1 MKKKLKV
8 IAIIALIAGVL
19 LGGSGM
25 LGETVGPIIGLCSL
39 TIAINWLMIYGAIC
53 APTGEAPKGKA
64 KVLSILSMLQLSIP
78 ICSLF
83 WWALGSL
90 VIWPGNTILT
100 GITFALA
107 LPCLAAMPARKK
119 LFSIDGVAFNIKL
132 PGIHPIII
140 VIIIIG
146 LVLGGVFIGFKS
158 CAKNSAEKEYIE
170 ALESVEVEVYDKYLD
185 DSTGKFD
192 FAIRLKNGTP
202 YALKSM
208 CFSMKVYDETGI
220 LLVDT
225 IFYLPEGA
233 AFSSGEERRFYAY
246 VKQSDVESVET
257 LYNADLDSLEIQM
270 WITEVEF
277 EEYDSP
283 LEAEYQCFAKPA
295 NS

>member
-1 MKKKLKV
+1 MKKKLKF
-8 IAIIALIAGVL
+8 IAIITLVVGVL

-25 LGETVGPIIGLCSL
+25 LGETVGSVIGLCSL

-53 APTGEAPKGKA
+53 SPTGEGRKGKE

-78 ICSLF
+78 ICALF

-90 VIWPGNTILT
+90 VWPDNTILRAV
-100 GITFALA
+100 TFCLA
-107 LPCLAAMPARKK
+107 LPCLLAMPARKK

-146 LVLGGVFIGFKS
+146 LVLGGVLIGFKS
-158 CAKNSAEKEYIE
+158 CAKNSEEKEYLE
-170 ALESVEVEVYDKYLD
+170 ALESVEVEVYDKYLN

-202 YALKSM
+202 YALKNM
-208 CFSMKVYDETGI
+208 CFAMKVYDETGA

-257 LYNADLDSLEIQM
+257 LYNADLDSLEIHL
-270 WITEVEF
+270 WITEVEY

-283 LEAEYQCFAKPA
+283 LNANYQCFTQTA
-295 NS
+295 NP